1 MFNIFVTEKK
11 DWRLELEKQGSV
23 GQFLIIRA
31 NNKGFRDISG
41 LKFNPENYGIKI
53 QSQNFIFSGLNC
65 N

>member
-31 NNKGFRDISG
+31 NNKGFKDFTG
-41 LKFNPENYGIKI
+41 LKFDPVIYGIEI
-53 QSQNFIFSGLNC
+53 
-65 N
+65 

>member
-31 NNKGFRDISG
+31 NNKGFKDFTG
-41 LKFNPENYGIKI
+41 LKFDPEIYGIEI
-53 QSQNFIFSGLNC
+53 LSLRFNIWDYN
-65 N
+65 